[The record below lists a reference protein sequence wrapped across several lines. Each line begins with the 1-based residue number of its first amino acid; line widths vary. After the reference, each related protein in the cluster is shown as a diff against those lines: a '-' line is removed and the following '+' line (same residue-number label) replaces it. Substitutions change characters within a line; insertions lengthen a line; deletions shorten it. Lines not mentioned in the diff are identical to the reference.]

1 MTSSSAPPA
10 ARVRRARVED
20 VLPSELYLVRLEGDG
35 GTGGTMRA
43 HLSAEMRMHYVRL
56 LPGARV
62 EVEVSPF
69 DPSRGR
75 ILSVV

>member
-20 VLPSELYLVRLEGDG
+20 VLPSELYLVRLEGD
-35 GTGGTMRA
+35 GGTMRA

>member
-1 MTSSSAPPA
+1 MTSRSESQPGRA
-10 ARVRRARVED
+10 RRARVED
-20 VLPSELYLVRLEGDG
+20 VLPSELYLLRLEGDG
-35 GTGGTMRA
+35 GTVRA
-43 HLSAEMRMHYVRL
+43 HLSAEMRMHNVRL

>member
-1 MTSSSAPPA
+1 MQ
-10 ARVRRARVED
+10 D
-20 VLPSELYLVRLEGDG
+20 VLPSELFLLRLEGDG
-35 GTGGTMRA
+35 GLLRA
-43 HLSAEMRMHYVRL
+43 HLSGEMRLHNVRL

-75 ILSVV
+75 ILSVL